1 MKIDIKIDSKDLKFD
16 KGQLIV
22 LISTAVAFISL
33 FFPWVSAGFISVNA
47 FQIQT
52 FLIMLLY
59 ILPVYQVFKRRR
71 FFLDP
76 NHNFIVEVGSGALAA
91 FLTLIFILTRTT
103 FIFGHSVNLAA
114 SGSYVFL
121 LSSLALTYGSYL
133 DYQKSK

>member
-59 ILPVYQVFKRRR
+59 ILPVYQIFKRRR

-76 NHNFIVEVGSGALAA
+76 SHNFIVEVGSGALAA

-103 FIFGHSVNLAA
+103 FIFGHSVNLAGT
-114 SGSYVFL
+114 GSYIFL
-121 LSSLALTYGSYL
+121 LASLALTYGSYL
-133 DYQKSK
+133 NYQESK

>member
-22 LISTAVAFISL
+22 LISTGVAFISL
-33 FFPWVSAGFISVNA
+33 FFPWVNAGFIWVNA

-76 NHNFIVEVGSGALAA
+76 SHNFIVEVGSGVLAA

-103 FIFGHSVNLAA
+103 FIFGRSVNLAGT
-114 SGSYVFL
+114 GSYLFL
-121 LSSLALTYGSYL
+121 IASLALTYGSYL